1 MSKFGLR
8 FEWDRNKDIVNQR
21 KHGVAFTTA
30 KTAFYDENRIDVPD
44 ELHSIQENRRITIGK
59 AGKVLFVVYTER
71 SYDAGGTIRLISAR
85 RANEEERR
93 FYYEHPGFS
102 Y

>member
-1 MSKFGLR
+1 MLR
-8 FEWDRNKDIVNQR
+8 FEWDRKKDVINQR

-30 KTAFYDENRIDVPD
+30 KNVFYDESRIDIPD
-44 ELHSIQENRRITIGK
+44 ETHSISEDRRITIGK
-59 AGKVLFVVYTER
+59 ADKVLFVVYTER
-71 SYDAGGTIRLISAR
+71 KYDIGNTIRLISAR

-93 FYYEHPGFS
+93 FYYEQPGFS